1 MTNQLQETQDKIKL
15 IEQEIA
21 ALSAASDRSVEEN
34 QIQLNELKADRD
46 GIKASIENTANA
58 AEDSQKEISRIS
70 SKIIKIFDFL
80 ECDKKEI
87 QAKLGSDSA
96 SLDPQTL
103 LMYISG
109 MESKVRHYFIVH
121 TKINSLRLLS
131 CWLNIW
137 PSMR

>member
-34 QIQLNELKADRD
+34 QLQLNELKADRD
-46 GIKASIENTANA
+46 GIKASIESTANA
-58 AEDSQKEISRIS
+58 AEDSQKEISKIS
-70 SKIIKIFDFL
+70 TKILEIFDFL

-87 QAKLGSDSA
+87 QARLGSDSA
-96 SLDPQTL
+96 ELDPQTL

-109 MESKVRHYFIVH
+109 MEAKVSHAVRMLCDIYF
-121 TKINSLRLLS
+121 
-131 CWLNIW
+131 
-137 PSMR
+137 

>member
-34 QIQLNELKADRD
+34 QLQLNELKADRD
-46 GIKASIENTANA
+46 GIKASIESTANA
-58 AEDSQKEISRIS
+58 AEDSQKEISKIS
-70 SKIIKIFDFL
+70 TKILEIFDFL

-87 QAKLGSDSA
+87 QARLGSDSA

-109 MESKVRHYFIVH
+109 MEAKVSHAVRMFVIFIFRGFFTVRVGSLSKKV
-121 TKINSLRLLS
+121 
-131 CWLNIW
+131 
-137 PSMR
+137 